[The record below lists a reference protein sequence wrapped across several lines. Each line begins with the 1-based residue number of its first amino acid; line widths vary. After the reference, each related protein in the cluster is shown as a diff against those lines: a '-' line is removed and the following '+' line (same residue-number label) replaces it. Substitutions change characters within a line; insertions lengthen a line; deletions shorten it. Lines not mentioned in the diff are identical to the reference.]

1 MYGNTDR
8 QKVLKNLNV
17 DNFPS
22 EVSGFDSVCAMLD
35 KSCSSPRSVLAGVVI
50 ALAASL
56 LSACAPAGPAL
67 PGDELPTVVPL
78 FASDEEA
85 LNAAVEIYRQ
95 YLYVSDLIMQDGG
108 ADPERIEPYAS
119 GQALEFSNG
128 GFETFSYENIR
139 ASGFNQ
145 IQNTL
150 FQQQKIT
157 TEGTEVYIYSCND
170 ISEVDVH
177 DTSGKTILNESRAF
191 NFVMLAGILFQSAS
205 EGKVVYLEVWNEKAL
220 CDEA

>member
-1 MYGNTDR
+1 M
-8 QKVLKNLNV
+8 LKNLNV

-119 GQALEFSNG
+119 GQALEYSLESFEVFRDKELRSV
-128 GFETFSYENIR
+128 GFYDIKSTLL
-139 ASGFNQ
+139 Q
-145 IQNTL
+145 QN
-150 FQQQKIT
+150 KIT
-157 TEGTEVYIYSCND
+157 AETADVYFYACND
-170 ISEVDVH
+170 ISAIDII
-177 DTSGKTILNESRAF
+177 DGNGKSTLTETRAYQ
-191 NFVMLAGILFQSAS
+191 FVELVNVSFS
-205 EGKVVYLEVWNEKAL
+205 EGSTGTVSYLEFWQGLEICNA
-220 CDEA
+220 A